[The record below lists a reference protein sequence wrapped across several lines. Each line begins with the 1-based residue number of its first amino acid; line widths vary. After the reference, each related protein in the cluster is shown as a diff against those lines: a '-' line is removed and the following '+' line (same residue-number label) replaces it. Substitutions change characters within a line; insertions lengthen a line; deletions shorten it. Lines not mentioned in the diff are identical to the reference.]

1 MKRNISRVLAVLLGA
16 AVLGGCG
23 EEGGA
28 AGDTASQTA
37 AATTP
42 VAVPVAGPR
51 RPPLPPD
58 QIEARFRARLA
69 EAGVNTRH
77 PTAADVQRAW
87 EVMYLFAAEEP
98 VRGTIDEDGDALLA
112 QYGSYS
118 WNGPETFDIDLT
130 RQVILGEEGDDD
142 IFQLSCTFTFAMTD
156 RLRGIEIDNAW
167 SMDSPSLAAFYSEAM
182 RMPGFVAVREIGADP
197 LKFESSY
204 GGAG

>member
-1 MKRNISRVLAVLLGA
+1 MLVVLLGA

-28 AGDTASQTA
+28 AGATAGQTA
-37 AATTP
+37 VATTP
-42 VAVPVAGPR
+42 VAIPVAGPR
-51 RPPLPPD
+51 RPPMPPG

-87 EVMYLFAAEEP
+87 EAMYLFAAEEP
-98 VRGTIDEDGDALLA
+98 VRGTIDEEGDALLA
-112 QYGSYS
+112 QYGAYS
-118 WNGPETFDIDLT
+118 WDGPETFEIDLT
-130 RQVILGEEGDDD
+130 RQVILGEAGDDD

-156 RLRGIEIDNAW
+156 RLRDIEIDNAW
-167 SMDSPSLAAFYSEAM
+167 SMDFPSLEAFYPKAM
-182 RMPGFVAVREIGADP
+182 QMPGFVAVRESGADP
-197 LKFESSY
+197 LGFESSY